1 MGLTGLT
8 SFTQPFGA
16 KSVPQGILIHCNFVR
31 YLPTGASND
40 KSWYYVIDST
50 GQSGYI
56 PRNYVLADK
65 SGEGLEQHIDMLRDR
80 VR

>member
-1 MGLTGLT
+1 M
-8 SFTQPFGA
+8 
-16 KSVPQGILIHCNFVR
+16 